1 MKHRSD
7 NLYTEN
13 NSMNLHNL
21 DIPHSS
27 RRSSVT
33 QSALVWYGGKQVLG
47 KVVLGSGS
55 PVVSGSQYL
64 SSSTE
69 HTLLSKPQSKPA
81 SQYCS
86 VIGQFL

>member
-1 MKHRSD
+1 
-7 NLYTEN
+7 
-13 NSMNLHNL
+13 MNLRNL

-33 QSALVWYGGKQVLG
+33 QSALVGYGGKQVLG
-47 KVVLGSGS
+47 RVVLAGGSL
-55 PVVSGSQYL
+55 VVSGSQYL

-81 SQYCS
+81 SQYCL
-86 VIGQFL
+86 VIEQFL

>member
-7 NLYTEN
+7 KLYTEN
-13 NSMNLHNL
+13 NPINLRYL
-21 DIPHSS
+21 DILRSS

-33 QSALVWYGGKQVLG
+33 QSALVGYGGKQVLG

-81 SQYCS
+81 SQCCS